1 METAA
6 LQGPSYWQVGLAM
19 AAVLGLL
26 IATLK
31 FLQRWQQGTA
41 QDDGVQLVSV
51 RRLGPKRELQT
62 LRVGDQVHTV
72 YRHDGAMVLLQT
84 AAWQPAV
91 APGQDGVAD
100 RAVGLTRTLRT
111 LAAAAGEVAGRSRS

>member
-1 METAA
+1 M
-6 LQGPSYWQVGLAM
+6 QGPSYWQVGLAM

-41 QDDGVQLVSV
+41 ADDGVQLVSV

-84 AAWQPAV
+84 APWQPAA
-91 APGQDGVAD
+91 APEPTTAGD
-100 RAVGLTRTLRT
+100 RAAGLTRTLKT
-111 LAAAAGEVAGRSRS
+111 LAAAAGEVATRTRS